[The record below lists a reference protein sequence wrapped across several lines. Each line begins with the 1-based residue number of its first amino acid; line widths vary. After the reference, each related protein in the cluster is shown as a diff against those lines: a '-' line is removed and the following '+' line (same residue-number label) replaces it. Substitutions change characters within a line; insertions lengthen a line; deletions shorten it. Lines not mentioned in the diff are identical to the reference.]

1 MLCGEYNHT
10 AGYRSR
16 RRLRSGWWKSGFFYT
31 NIVLRGP
38 SQRDVVAHLTEL
50 GRIAFVSPT
59 IDNITVVYDRE
70 CEDQSE
76 AVLEEVGAGLSRRFR
91 CPALV
96 SLVHDSDLYMY
107 WLFDAGER
115 LDVYNAIPD
124 YFDDEQ
130 PSAPTGG
137 NARQLCR
144 AFGVEHAAAE
154 VHELLHPE
162 GDGEEEDWPFGE
174 DLHAELA
181 ELLEFPP
188 FAAGVGYYVIEGG
201 ELPDDVDRST
211 FVEIRPGSGQGR
223 EPLR

>member
-1 MLCGEYNHT
+1 MGL
-10 AGYRSR
+10 
-16 RRLRSGWWKSGFFYT
+16 FYT

-38 SQRDVVAHLTEL
+38 SQQEVVAHLTDL
-50 GRIAFVSPT
+50 GRDAYVSPT
-59 IDNITVVYDRE
+59 VDDITVVYDRE

-76 AVLEEVGAGLSRRFR
+76 AVLEEVGGGLSRRFR

-107 WLFDAGER
+107 WLFADGER
-115 LDVYNAIPD
+115 VDAYNALPD
-124 YFDDEQ
+124 YFDEEA

-137 NARQLCR
+137 HARLLCA

-162 GDGEEEDWPFGE
+162 GDGDDEDQPFGE

-188 FAAGVGYYVIEGG
+188 FAAEVGYYVIEEG
-201 ELPDDVDRST
+201 ELPDGVERST
-211 FVEIRPGSGQGR
+211 FVKVGS
-223 EPLR
+223 